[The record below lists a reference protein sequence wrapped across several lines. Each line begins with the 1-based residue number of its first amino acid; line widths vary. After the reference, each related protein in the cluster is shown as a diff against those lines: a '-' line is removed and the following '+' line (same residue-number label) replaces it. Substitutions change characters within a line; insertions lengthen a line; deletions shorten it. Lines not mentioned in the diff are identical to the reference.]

1 MKEHY
6 IYIYLSNPDR
16 RKNKLHPTELLN
28 KHIELAKLNEE
39 GYSYW
44 GTNSKSG
51 LHKIEYYQ
59 NHRRYNKSKERK
71 IAYEEIKSVQENY
84 RLLFFIGKT
93 YEGFDRVYA
102 IADIIDFEEYNE
114 DSYSKNDKWQVKDEN
129 TGEKSKLK
137 YWFKLKNYEIVSPD
151 NNEFKLNNFY
161 FKKLEKTMEEN
172 LREKVD
178 GMEGKQPTIL
188 MVYKYQ
194 LDTNFIKDE
203 TLQAEI
209 LNYDLNGE
217 QDVYYSSKPK
227 SKLPKHKSSQNIIID
242 RDVKV
247 AINAL
252 KLAYHRCEYNSEHK
266 SFNRKKDGLPYM
278 EAHHLIPMKFSDEFE
293 YSLDIEQNIVSL
305 CSHCHNQIHYGKQW
319 EEILKVL
326 YEQRKDMLKL
336 VGLKISYEKL
346 KQYYE

>member
-1 MKEHY
+1 MNNNLVKEHY

-44 GTNSKSG
+44 GNNSKSG
-51 LHKIEYYQ
+51 LQQIEYYQ

-84 RLLFFIGKT
+84 RVLFFIGKT

-102 IADIIDFEEYNE
+102 IANIIDFEEYNE

-161 FKKLEKTMEEN
+161 F
-172 LREKVD
+172 
-178 GMEGKQPTIL
+178 
-188 MVYKYQ
+188 
-194 LDTNFIKDE
+194 
-203 TLQAEI
+203 
-209 LNYDLNGE
+209 
-217 QDVYYSSKPK
+217 
-227 SKLPKHKSSQNIIID
+227 
-242 RDVKV
+242 
-247 AINAL
+247 NAV
-252 KLAYHRCEYNSEHK
+252 
-266 SFNRKKDGLPYM
+266 F
-278 EAHHLIPMKFSDEFE
+278 
-293 YSLDIEQNIVSL
+293 
-305 CSHCHNQIHYGKQW
+305 
-319 EEILKVL
+319 
-326 YEQRKDMLKL
+326 
-336 VGLKISYEKL
+336 
-346 KQYYE
+346 